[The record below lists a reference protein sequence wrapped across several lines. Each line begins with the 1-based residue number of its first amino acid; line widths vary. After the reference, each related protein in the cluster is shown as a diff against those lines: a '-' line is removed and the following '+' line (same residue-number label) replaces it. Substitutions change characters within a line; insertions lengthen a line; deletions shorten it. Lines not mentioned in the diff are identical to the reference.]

1 MQHLLKRT
9 WAEIDLDALEFNYK
23 SLKAAMP
30 EGCGFVGVVKADS
43 YGHGSVMVSKVLEQL
58 GARYLAVSNIEEAI
72 QLRNADIK
80 LPILILG
87 FTPAEF
93 ADELADYGIT
103 QAVNDVDYAK
113 ELNSRLEGKG
123 KKLTVHIKADTGM
136 SRMGF
141 TTYGEF
147 DHSVEG
153 VVEVSKLPNLDIEG
167 IFTHFAVSDDTD
179 QREYTELQYGRFMNL
194 IDRCAEKGITF
205 RLRHCA
211 NSGCTI
217 NYPEKALDMFRPG
230 LATYGL
236 YPADKFE
243 RDIELRPLMSL
254 RSSIAQIKEFEADVT
269 LSYGRTYTTP
279 SKRRIAVI
287 PIGYADGYPRRFSN
301 SREFLVCGKRAPQVG
316 RVCMDMCMLDI
327 TDVPEAKVGDVV
339 TIFGR
344 DGDEFI
350 PMDDLANQAQT
361 ITYEIACDISKRVP
375 RLYLKGG
382 EVVDVLQ
389 YIV

>member
-9 WAEIDLDALEFNYK
+9 WAEIDLDALEFNYR

-30 EGCGFVGVVKADS
+30 EDCGFVGVVKADS
-43 YGHGSVMVSKVLEQL
+43 YGHGSVMVSKVLQEL
-58 GARYLAVSNIEEAI
+58 GAKYLAVSNIEEAI

-93 ADELADYGIT
+93 ADELADHNIT

-113 ELNSRLEGKG
+113 ELDSRLAKSG

-167 IFTHFAVSDDTD
+167 IFTHFAVSDDTE
-179 QREYTELQYGRFMNL
+179 QREYTELQYGRFMGL
-194 IDRCAEKGITF
+194 IEKLAEKGITF

-243 RDIELRPLMSL
+243 RDVELRPLMSL

-316 RVCMDMCMLDI
+316 RVCMDMCMLDV

-350 PMDDLANQAQT
+350 PMDDLANQAGT

-375 RLYLKGG
+375 RIYLKGG

>member
-43 YGHGSVMVSKVLEQL
+43 YGHGSVMVSKVLEKL

-93 ADELADYGIT
+93 ADELADYSIT
-103 QAVNDVDYAK
+103 QAVNDLDYAK
-113 ELNSRLEGKG
+113 ELSSRLEDKG

-153 VVEVSKLPNLDIEG
+153 VVEVSQLPNLNLEG

-179 QREYTELQYGRFMNL
+179 QREYTELQYSRFMGL

-236 YPADKFE
+236 YPANKFE
-243 RDIELRPLMSL
+243 RDVELRPLMSL

-279 SKRRIAVI
+279 SQRRIAVI

-316 RVCMDMCMLDI
+316 RVCMDMCMLDV

-375 RLYLKGG
+375 RIYLKGG

>member
-9 WAEIDLDALEFNYK
+9 WAEINLDALEFNYK

-87 FTPAEF
+87 FTPPEF

-113 ELNSRLEGKG
+113 ELNSRLEDKG

-179 QREYTELQYGRFMNL
+179 QIEYTELQYGRFIGL

-243 RDIELRPLMSL
+243 RHVELRPLMSL

-269 LSYGRTYTTP
+269 LSYGRTYTTS

-287 PIGYADGYPRRFSN
+287 PIGYADGYLRRFSN

-316 RVCMDMCMLDI
+316 RVCMDMCMLDV

-375 RLYLKGG
+375 RIYLKGG
-382 EVVDVLQ
+382 KVVDVLQ

>member
-43 YGHGSVMVSKVLEQL
+43 YGHGSVMVSRVLEEL
-58 GARYLAVSNIEEAI
+58 GAKYLAVSNLEEAI

-93 ADELADYGIT
+93 AEELSDYGIT

-113 ELNSRLEGKG
+113 ELNSRLEAAG

-147 DHSVEG
+147 DHAVEG
-153 VVEVSKLPNLDIEG
+153 VVEVSKLPCLDIEG

-179 QREYTELQYGRFMNL
+179 QREYTELQYGRFMGL
-194 IDRCAEKGITF
+194 IEKLAEKGVTF

-243 RDIELRPLMSL
+243 RDVELHPLMSL

-375 RLYLKGG
+375 RIYYRGG